1 MSTKG
6 VLLGYE
12 VGTGDPVTIPLG
24 HIVVC
29 GQTQLSG
36 KTTTLEALIHRSGLT
51 AVSFVTK
58 RGERAFDGA
67 REIPPYFV
75 QHSDWQ
81 YVEALLESALKEKLK
96 FERSWIMKVTK
107 STQNLSQVR
116 NRVKLA
122 LEKAKG
128 INESILTTLDAYLDI
143 VIPQIA
149 MMPLS
154 DKLVLQPGIN
164 VMDLQNYS
172 LEMQGLVV
180 ASVLDWVYKHGNG
193 VIVIIPEAWE
203 LVPQGRGG
211 NIRRAAEQ
219 LARKG
224 ANLQNFVWVDSL
236 DLAGVDKSIIR
247 MCSIWILGVQREEN
261 EVKRT
266 LEQVRI
272 DGKKPRP
279 EEIMSLERGQFF
291 ACWGRNTKK
300 VYVQP
305 IWADENE
312 AKLTAQGQ
320 IEPIPRPMKA
330 EQTDRIPISLL
341 DPYYHAGDDPEKDT
355 HVDFKSEYERVNAE
369 NRILRQEV
377 HDLHVR
383 LTRLEGAAK
392 PEPVKEVFIPASV
405 AEADVEAR
413 ENDESIASLA
423 TRAKSLANPTTQE
436 LNNILVDLLDLLRK
450 NTAGGTIN
458 LKTGVTSIN
467 VTPIEHRVELSTDT
481 LLGRLAGLVAEGFFD
496 NTTGGTS
503 AMAELARRGTG
514 SAKPNIYRELGKL
527 VEMGVLS
534 KEEGGFRKVPSIR
547 VTKQALVA
555 AA

>member
-224 ANLQNFVWVDSL
+224 ANLQNFVWVDSQ

-312 AKLTAQGQ
+312 ARLTAQGQ
-320 IEPIPRPMKA
+320 IEPIPRPSRRRMTVLPLTA
-330 EQTDRIPISLL
+330 GNNITIPLEQ
-341 DPYYHAGDDPEKDT
+341 EKDT

-369 NRILRQEV
+369 NRILQQEV

-383 LTRLEGAAK
+383 LARLEGAAK
-392 PEPVKEVFIPASV
+392 PEPVKKVFIPASV

-423 TRAKSLANPTTQE
+423 TRAKSLTNPTAQE
-436 LNNILVDLLDLLRK
+436 LNNILIDLLDLLRQ